1 MEQNHAIE
9 AAFQASEAYRFDM
22 ADAVRALESGQQCDA
37 DGVMIQV
44 SRQALEL
51 VLGYVKARL

>member
-1 MEQNHAIE
+1 MSDHQLE
-9 AAFQASEAYRFDM
+9 AAFEASEAYRFDM
-22 ADAVRALESGQQCDA
+22 IDAVKALENGRQCDL

>member
-1 MEQNHAIE
+1 MEQDHAIE

-22 ADAVRALESGQQCDA
+22 ADAVKALENGKQCDQ
-37 DGVMIQV
+37 DGVMIKV

-51 VLGYVKARL
+51 VLGYVRARL